1 MGKAGET
8 LGNANLMLLF
18 QNYLNQGYAEF
29 APNEVVPSTPAPTGD
44 EAAPDMGSWLVSDHA
59 DPNLGATALPAR
71 ALPACFCLQS
81 TESSSGQPSARWAA
95 GGGNENIIILFKKS
109 PAHFLGEI
117 LAMENIK

>member
-1 MGKAGET
+1 
-8 LGNANLMLLF
+8 MLLF

-71 ALPACFCLQS
+71 ALPVCFCLQS
-81 TESSSGQPSARWAA
+81 TAALGSRQLAGQ
-95 GGGNENIIILFKKS
+95 
-109 PAHFLGEI
+109 LGEEMRTLLFFSRKVQHI
-117 LAMENIK
+117 SLVKY